1 VEAHPA
7 ALPLDLARYALRA
20 HCLGG
25 MELTSFPTVAPDS
38 VTLRAQRSRG
48 GEAVSEAERE
58 AHRLN
63 AEADRHKQLA
73 LEASNVDDRMFHRLM
88 FHLCREAASKTLLA
102 EEDFQLGEQLEEAWE
117 DEEEE

>member
-1 VEAHPA
+1 
-7 ALPLDLARYALRA
+7 
-20 HCLGG
+20 
-25 MELTSFPTVAPDS
+25 VAPYSVS

-48 GEAVSEAERE
+48 GEAVSEAERV

-73 LEASNVDDRMFHRLM
+73 LDASNVDDRMFHRLM
-88 FHLCREAASKTLLA
+88 FHLCREAASKELLA

-117 DEEEE
+117 DEEEEE

>member
-1 VEAHPA
+1 
-7 ALPLDLARYALRA
+7 
-20 HCLGG
+20 
-25 MELTSFPTVAPDS
+25 
-38 VTLRAQRSRG
+38 
-48 GEAVSEAERE
+48 VSEAERV

-73 LEASNVDDRMFHRLM
+73 LDASNVDDRMFHRLM

-117 DEEEE
+117 DEEEEEPLLVIAPGEAGMSPDATPSYDLGTGARRQ

>member
-1 VEAHPA
+1 
-7 ALPLDLARYALRA
+7 
-20 HCLGG
+20 
-25 MELTSFPTVAPDS
+25 MAPDS

-48 GEAVSEAERE
+48 GEAVSEAERV

-102 EEDFQLGEQLEEAWE
+102 EALPASMS
-117 DEEEE
+117 

>member
-1 VEAHPA
+1 
-7 ALPLDLARYALRA
+7 
-20 HCLGG
+20 
-25 MELTSFPTVAPDS
+25 
-38 VTLRAQRSRG
+38 
-48 GEAVSEAERE
+48 VSEAERV

-102 EEDFQLGEQLEEAWE
+102 EEDFQLKRFAPSSDMITTEIGRSGAGRSRPGVGCCGSGGCRTRPRR
-117 DEEEE
+117 

>member
-1 VEAHPA
+1 
-7 ALPLDLARYALRA
+7 
-20 HCLGG
+20 
-25 MELTSFPTVAPDS
+25 
-38 VTLRAQRSRG
+38 
-48 GEAVSEAERE
+48 VSEAERV
-58 AHRLN
+58 AHRLH

-117 DEEEE
+117 DEEEEEEEEEEERAVGDCSRGGWHLP

>member
-1 VEAHPA
+1 V
-7 ALPLDLARYALRA
+7 
-20 HCLGG
+20 
-25 MELTSFPTVAPDS
+25 
-38 VTLRAQRSRG
+38 
-48 GEAVSEAERE
+48 

-63 AEADRHKQLA
+63 AEADRHKQLT
-73 LEASNVDDRMFHRLM
+73 LDASNVDDRDRMFHRLM